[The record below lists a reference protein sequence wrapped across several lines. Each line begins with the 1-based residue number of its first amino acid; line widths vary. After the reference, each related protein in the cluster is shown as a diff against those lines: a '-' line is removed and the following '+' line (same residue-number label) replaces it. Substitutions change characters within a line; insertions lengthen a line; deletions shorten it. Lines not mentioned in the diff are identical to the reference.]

1 MGLAA
6 AALAV
11 SVAALAYGGY
21 TSYQT
26 AKFNEKVAEN
36 EAEYQRKK
44 AAVEARRQFERTQKL
59 MGKQRVGYAKAGVSL
74 MSGSV
79 QDVFASTLQESA
91 EDMTAIM
98 VGGEAQSNKATVAAK
113 NYSSRATGAVASTV
127 GKVGSSVLSYG
138 AYQQGATSA

>member
-1 MGLAA
+1 
-6 AALAV
+6 
-11 SVAALAYGGY
+11 
-21 TSYQT
+21 
-26 AKFNEKVAEN
+26 
-36 EAEYQRKK
+36 
-44 AAVEARRQFERTQKL
+44 

>member
-11 SVAALAYGGY
+11 TVVAAAYGGY

-98 VGGEAQSNKATVAAK
+98 VGGEAQANKAKVAAR
-113 NYSSRATGAVASTV
+113 NYSSKATGAVVSTV
-127 GKVGSSVLSYG
+127 EKVGSSVLSYD
-138 AYQQGATSA
+138 AYQQGE

>member
-6 AALAV
+6 TALAV
-11 SVAALAYGGY
+11 SVAAAAYGGY

>member
-6 AALAV
+6 TALAV
-11 SVAALAYGGY
+11 TVAAAAYGGY

-98 VGGEAQSNKATVAAK
+98 VGGEAQSNKAKVAAK

>member
-6 AALAV
+6 AALVV
-11 SVAALAYGGY
+11 SVAAAVYGGY

-98 VGGEAQSNKATVAAK
+98 VGGEAQANKATVAAK